1 VAENPT
7 TPSPPPP
14 RDQSIRVQIPIPLLV
29 IVLLASGL
37 VLWGLARIVPDVLAY
52 THGRRIDATVT
63 RVIKARNRSPVQIH
77 YEATTRDHGVVR
89 GVDGLVTPWP
99 PAVGDRVEVAYL
111 AAGGWRHP
119 IVMWRRNWLNALFL
133 RVMALGT
140 GGLCLVSAYVAHRAE
155 QQSTALPPE
164 R

>member
-1 VAENPT
+1 MAENPT

-14 RDQSIRVQIPIPLLV
+14 NDQSIRIQIPWPV
-29 IVLLASGL
+29 IVLFASGL

-52 THGRRIDATVT
+52 THGRQVDATVT

-77 YEATTRDHGVVR
+77 YEVTTPDHGVIR
-89 GVDGLVTPWP
+89 GVDRLVTPWP

-111 AAGGWRHP
+111 AVGGWRHP
-119 IVMWRRNWLNALFL
+119 IVAWRRNWLDALFL
-133 RVMALGT
+133 RVVAVAS
-140 GGLCLVSAYVAHRAE
+140 GGLCLISTYVAHRAGR
-155 QQSTALPPE
+155 QSAAVPPP